1 MAERRRRRALGACLD
16 LQQQEGKLLAFLGER
31 ACGGRKPLAFGERLL
46 ECDQALA
53 CETHARFEIL
63 LFPHSGARGS
73 VCIVGQAPELGR
85 RRAYG
90 DVARIRELQ
99 VQLGQEALRRLVP
112 HTEALRGAAQ
122 RQQRVAAA
130 AGELRLRLAAADE
143 HLVELFGE
151 RRLFEAFEGRD
162 ARPASFGLD
171 LEARPLGRC
180 RLSGG
185 RRVACCCFQSDRR
198 RRVVATRRL
207 QLGAQRRG
215 QGCCRFPAQG
225 DALAAAAQ
233 AVERGRRLLA
243 GSGRV
248 GELFLGAFPLG
259 DERVDLP
266 VERAPLLGRRGTTP
280 FGLGAALCQALEV
293 ERRDR
298 RLQAGDL
305 DPELLGALGGGGL
318 ERERP

>member
-1 MAERRRRRALGACLD
+1 MAPRSANSASR
-16 LQQQEGKLLAFLGER
+16 
-31 ACGGRKPLAFGERLL
+31 PPPVS
-46 ECDQALA
+46 CD
-53 CETHARFEIL
+53 
-63 LFPHSGARGS
+63 S
-73 VCIVGQAPELGR
+73 VSR
-85 RRAYG
+85 
-90 DVARIRELQ
+90 
-99 VQLGQEALRRLVP
+99 
-112 HTEALRGAAQ
+112 
-122 RQQRVAAA
+122 
-130 AGELRLRLAAADE
+130 AADE

-305 DPELLGALGGGGL
+305 DPELLGALGGGRL
-318 ERERP
+318 ERERPQPLLDFFFEIARAIDLDRDPGELQLGPVPAPLEPAEAGRFLDQLAPLGRLRVEHGLDTAL